1 MTPPPG
7 KLADAITRFAR
18 LLRAAGLTLGPG
30 TIVAAI
36 RAVELVGLAR
46 REDVYWALHAHFVSR
61 HDQHDLFDQ
70 AFALFWSNPRLL
82 ENFLAALLPEAPAA
96 PAERAQVMRRLAEA
110 LGGPEGVQTTRRE
123 TLERDARWTASPREV
138 LQSRDFEKMSLA
150 EIAQAKQAITGF
162 RPLLPERPT
171 RRWRPAASGAQ
182 IDARRSFRASLRGGG
197 DFLALRRR
205 SHAHRPTPL
214 VVLTDISGSMDRYAR
229 LFLHFMHAITNDR
242 DRVHSFVFGTRL
254 TPITRHLRQRDVD
267 VALEQ
272 VSAAVADWAGGTRIG
287 HCLRAFNRDWARRVL
302 GQGATVVLVTD
313 GLERDADAA
322 LREQMA
328 RLRRSCRRLI
338 WLNPLLRYDA
348 FEPRARGVQAILPFV
363 DRFLPVHNLEAL
375 GDLAAVLTEKPS

>member
-18 LLRAAGLTLGPG
+18 LLRAAGLALGPG
-30 TIVAAI
+30 AVVAAI

-46 REDVYWALHAHFVSR
+46 REDVYWALHGHFVSR

-82 ENFLAALLPEAPAA
+82 EHFLAALLPEAPAT

-110 LGGPEGVQTTRRE
+110 LGGPQGPQPARRE

-138 LQSRDFEKMSLA
+138 LQGRDFEKMSLT
-150 EIAQAKQAITGF
+150 EIAQAKQAIAGF
-162 RPLLPERPT
+162 RPLLPDRPS
-171 RRWRPAASGAQ
+171 RRWRTAAVGVP
-182 IDARRSFRASLRGGG
+182 DMRRSFRASLRGGG
-197 DFLALRRR
+197 DFLALKRRAR
-205 SHAHRPTPL
+205 AHRPTPL

-229 LFLHFMHAITNDR
+229 LFLHFIHAITNDR

-254 TPITRHLRQRDVD
+254 TAITRHLRQRDVD
-267 VALEQ
+267 LALEQ
-272 VSAAVADWAGGTRIG
+272 VSAAVTDWAGGTRIG

-313 GLERDADAA
+313 GLERDAGAG
-322 LREQMA
+322 LGEQMA

-348 FEPRARGVQAILPFV
+348 FEPRAQGVRAILPFV